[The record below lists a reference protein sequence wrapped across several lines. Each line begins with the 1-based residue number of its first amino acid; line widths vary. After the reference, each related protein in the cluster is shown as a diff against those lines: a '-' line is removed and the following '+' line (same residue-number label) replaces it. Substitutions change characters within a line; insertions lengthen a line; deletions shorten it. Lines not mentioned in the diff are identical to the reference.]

1 MPSESIKGHALLESR
16 RSQTEK
22 KAVLRECQ
30 HNNQSAWGKGWKK
43 PVLWGDDERRGLD
56 ILKHME
62 YERIFSEKGPG
73 LARDVE
79 VACTEI
85 E

>member
-1 MPSESIKGHALLESR
+1 MPSESIKGHVLLEAEDR
-16 RSQTEK
+16 RLKK

-43 PVLWGDDERRGLD
+43 PVLWGNDERRGLD

-62 YERIFSEKGPG
+62 DERIFSEKGLG

-79 VACTEI
+79 AACTEI